1 MDAAELAIRALRH
14 RDRSRRDVDER
25 LERAGI
31 SEDERARTLDALVAE
46 GLLSDERFAEERA
59 RVLAGRGASDEQIR
73 VELRG
78 HGIDDEAV
86 ASALAELDAEP
97 ERAARIFDRRGGG
110 TKALRYLAGKGFEL
124 ESLEQLADVARGQD

>member
-1 MDAAELAIRALRH
+1 MDAAELALRALRH

-73 VELRG
+73 VELRR

-110 TKALRYLAGKGFEL
+110 TKALRYLAGKGFGL
-124 ESLEQLADVARGQD
+124 ESLEQLTEVARGQD